1 MTIELEIGGMTCAA
15 CATRVERKLNKVDGV
30 EATVNYATERASVR
44 TSSDVDFDT
53 LVKVVTNAGYTA
65 SAVRA
70 DPVKALWRRLIV
82 AVILMVPLGDLS
94 LAMTFLPQL
103 RFPGWQWI
111 CLALAA
117 PVVFWC
123 ALPFHRAAVKNAL
136 HGSTSMDTLVSIG
149 VLVSFGWSV
158 VTVFAH
164 PDGGSYLEVAAGVTT
179 FLLAGRY
186 FEARAKRAAG
196 DAMRTLSM
204 LGAKDVTVLTDGV
217 EELVPVSRL
226 QVGAVFVVRP
236 GEKIGTDGVVESGH
250 SDVDTS
256 MVSGE
261 PVPVAAEAGTAV
273 TGGTISLT
281 GRLVV
286 RATRVGSGTQLAQMT
301 RLVEQAQ
308 TGKANVQRLADRVSS
323 VFVPVVLGLA
333 AVTAAVWLLT
343 GGSTMDA
350 MRAGLSVLI
359 IACPCALGLATP
371 TALLVATGRGAQLGI
386 LIRGPHALEAVRDVD
401 TVLLDKTGTVTTG
414 RMSVSGVEGDV
425 LRIAGALESASEH
438 AVGRAIT
445 AAAAAEYGDL
455 PEVTDFRALPGLGA
469 TGVVEGRT
477 VLAGRAMAFTE
488 RGWDVSADLDTTYG
502 DTIVL
507 VGWDGAAHGVITL
520 RDQPKPSAATAVAL
534 LRARGLNPI
543 LVTGDNETTA
553 RAVADEVG
561 ISEVHAGV
569 RPQEKAELVRRLR
582 DEGHSVAFVGD
593 GINDAPALAT
603 ADLGMAIGTGTD
615 VALAAADVI
624 IVRDDLTAVAD
635 AISLSRKTLR
645 TIHGNMGWAFG
656 YNMAALPVAA
666 FGLLNPL
673 VAGAAMALSSVFV
686 VSNSLRLRRFGRE
699 PGHGSRTTTQER
711 TSTGR

>member
-1 MTIELEIGGMTCAA
+1 MTCAA
-15 CATRVERKLNKVDGV
+15 CANRVERKLNKVDGV

-44 TSSDVDFDT
+44 TSSDVDVET

-65 SAVRA
+65 SAVRK

-82 AVILMVPLGDLS
+82 AVVLMVPLGDLS
-94 LAMTFLPQL
+94 LATTFLPQL
-103 RFPGWQWI
+103 RFPGWQWV
-111 CLALAA
+111 CLALAV

-136 HGSTSMDTLVSIG
+136 HGSTSMDTLVSLG
-149 VLVSFGWSV
+149 VLVAFGWSV
-158 VTVFAH
+158 FTVFAH

-186 FEARAKRAAG
+186 FEAKAKRAAG
-196 DAMRTLSM
+196 DAMRKLSM
-204 LGAKDVTVLTDGV
+204 LGAKDVTVLKDGV
-217 EELVPVSRL
+217 ERLVPVAALRA
-226 QVGAVFVVRP
+226 GDAFVVRP
-236 GEKIGTDGVVESGH
+236 GEKIATDGVVESGF

-256 MVSGE
+256 MVTGE
-261 PVPVAAEAGTAV
+261 PVPLSAEAGTAV
-273 TGGTISLT
+273 VGGTISLS

-286 RATRVGSGTQLAQMT
+286 RATKVGASTQLAQMAK
-301 RLVEQAQ
+301 LVEQAQ
-308 TGKANVQRLADRVSS
+308 TGKANVQRLADRASS
-323 VFVPVVLGLA
+323 VFVPAVLGLA
-333 AVTAAVWLLT
+333 LVTAAVWLFT
-343 GGSTMDA
+343 GGATMDA

-386 LIRGPHALEAVRDVD
+386 LIRGPQALEAVRDVD

-414 RMSVSGVEGDV
+414 RMHVSGVVGDV

-445 AAAAAEYGDL
+445 AEAIEKYGTL
-455 PEVTDFRALPGLGA
+455 PEVTDFHALPGLGA
-469 TGVVEGRT
+469 TGTVEGRT
-477 VLAGRAMAFTE
+477 VLAGRAVAFTE
-488 RGWDVSADLDTTYG
+488 RGWDIPVDTASE
-502 DTIVL
+502 DTVVL
-507 VGWDGAAHGVITL
+507 VGWDGAARGVITL
-520 RDQPKPSAATAVAL
+520 RDKPKPSAAEAIRL
-534 LRARGLNPI
+534 LRTRGLTPV

-553 RAVADEVG
+553 RAVAAEVG
-561 ISEVHAGV
+561 IDEVHAGV
-569 RPQEKAELVRRLR
+569 RPEEKAELVRRLR
-582 DEGHSVAFVGD
+582 SEGRGVAFVGD

-603 ADLGMAIGTGTD
+603 ADLGMAVGTGTD

-635 AISLSRKTLR
+635 AISLSRRTLR
-645 TIHGNMGWAFG
+645 TIRGNLAWAFG
-656 YNMAALPVAA
+656 YNLAALPVAA

-699 PGHGSRTTTQER
+699 PGTGVRTTTQER
-711 TSTGR
+711 TSFGR

>member
-15 CATRVERKLNKVDGV
+15 CANRVERKLNKVDGV

-44 TSSDVDFDT
+44 TSSDVDVET

-65 SAVRA
+65 SAVRK

-82 AVILMVPLGDLS
+82 AVVLMVPLGDLS
-94 LAMTFLPQL
+94 LATTFLPQL
-103 RFPGWQWI
+103 RFPGWQWV
-111 CLALAA
+111 CLALAV

-136 HGSTSMDTLVSIG
+136 HGSTSMDTLVSLG
-149 VLVSFGWSV
+149 VLVAFGWSV
-158 VTVFAH
+158 FTVFAH

-186 FEARAKRAAG
+186 FEAKAKRAAG
-196 DAMRTLSM
+196 DAMRKLSM
-204 LGAKDVTVLTDGV
+204 LGAKDVTVLKDGV
-217 EELVPVSRL
+217 ERLVPVAALRA
-226 QVGAVFVVRP
+226 GDAFVVRP
-236 GEKIGTDGVVESGH
+236 GEKIATDGVVESGF

-256 MVSGE
+256 MVTGE
-261 PVPVAAEAGTAV
+261 PVPLSAEAGTAV
-273 TGGTISLT
+273 VGGTISLS

-286 RATRVGSGTQLAQMT
+286 RATKVGASTQLAQMAK
-301 RLVEQAQ
+301 LVEQAQ
-308 TGKANVQRLADRVSS
+308 TGKANVQRLADRASS
-323 VFVPVVLGLA
+323 VFVPAVLGLA
-333 AVTAAVWLLT
+333 LVTAAVWLFT
-343 GGSTMDA
+343 GGATMDA

-386 LIRGPHALEAVRDVD
+386 LIRGPQALEAVRDVD

-414 RMSVSGVEGDV
+414 RMHVSGVVGDV

-445 AAAAAEYGDL
+445 AEAIEKYGTL
-455 PEVTDFRALPGLGA
+455 PEVTDFHALPGLGA
-469 TGVVEGRT
+469 TGTVEGRT
-477 VLAGRAMAFTE
+477 VLAGRAVAFTE
-488 RGWDVSADLDTTYG
+488 RGWDIPVDTASE
-502 DTIVL
+502 DTVVL
-507 VGWDGAAHGVITL
+507 VGWDGAARGVITL
-520 RDQPKPSAATAVAL
+520 RDKPKPSAAEAIRL
-534 LRARGLNPI
+534 LRTRGLTPV

-553 RAVADEVG
+553 RAVAAEVG
-561 ISEVHAGV
+561 IDEVHAGV
-569 RPQEKAELVRRLR
+569 RPEEKAELVRRLR
-582 DEGHSVAFVGD
+582 SEGRGVAFVGD

-603 ADLGMAIGTGTD
+603 ADLGMAVGTGTD

-635 AISLSRKTLR
+635 AISLSRRTLR
-645 TIHGNMGWAFG
+645 TIRGNLAWAFG
-656 YNMAALPVAA
+656 YNLAALPVAA

-699 PGHGSRTTTQER
+699 PGTGVRTTTQER
-711 TSTGR
+711 TSFGR

>member
-1 MTIELEIGGMTCAA
+1 MTCAA

-44 TSSDVDFDT
+44 TSSDVDVET
-53 LVKVVTNAGYTA
+53 LVRVVTNAGYTA

-70 DPVKALWRRLIV
+70 DPVKTLWRRLIV
-82 AVILMVPLGDLS
+82 AVVLMVPLGDLS

-111 CLALAA
+111 CLALAV

-136 HGSTSMDTLVSIG
+136 HGGTTMDTLVSLG
-149 VLVSFGWSV
+149 VLVAFGWSV
-158 VTVFAH
+158 FTVFAH

-196 DAMRTLSM
+196 NAMRELSM
-204 LGAKDVTVLTDGV
+204 LGAKDVTVIRGGA
-217 EELVPVSRL
+217 EELVPVGRL
-226 QVGAVFVVRP
+226 QAGDVFVVRP
-236 GEKIGTDGVVESGH
+236 GEKIATDGVVEAGH

-273 TGGTISLT
+273 IGGTISLS
-281 GRLVV
+281 GRIVV
-286 RATRVGSGTQLAQMT
+286 RATKVGSGTQLAQMS

-308 TGKANVQRLADRVSS
+308 TAKANVQRLADRVAS
-323 VFVPVVLGLA
+323 VFVPAVLVLA
-333 AVTAAVWLLT
+333 AVTAVLWLTT
-343 GGSTMDA
+343 GGATVDA
-350 MRAGLSVLI
+350 VKAGLSVLI

-414 RMSVSGVEGDV
+414 RMHVSGVSGDV

-438 AVGRAIT
+438 SVGRAIT
-445 AAAAAEYGDL
+445 ATATAEHGDL
-455 PEVTDFRALPGLGA
+455 PEVAAFQALPGLGA

-477 VLAGRAMAFTE
+477 VLAGRALAFTE
-488 RGWDVSADLDTTYG
+488 RGWDIPVDVRTDSADTV
-502 DTIVL
+502 VL
-507 VGWDGAAHGVITL
+507 VGWDGAAHGIITL
-520 RDQPKPSAATAVAL
+520 RDKPKPSAADAIRL
-534 LRARGLNPI
+534 LRARGLNAV

-553 RAVADEVG
+553 RAVAAKVG
-561 ISEVHAGV
+561 IDEVHAGV
-569 RPQEKAELVRRLR
+569 RPEEKADLVRRLQ
-582 DEGHSVAFVGD
+582 DQGQSVAFVGD

-635 AISLSRKTLR
+635 AISLSRRTLR
-645 TIHGNMGWAFG
+645 TIRGNLAWAFG
-656 YNMAALPVAA
+656 YNLAALPVAA

-699 PGHGSRTTTQER
+699 PATGSRPTTQVR
-711 TSTGR
+711 TSIGR